1 MSEHPSGATRASARR
16 TKRASRAPVVS
27 LPLAAIPRA
36 TYRVQLHRDFT
47 FADVTALVPY
57 LAALGISH
65 VYCSPYLKARPGS
78 RHGYDIVDHRVLNPE
93 IGTPEDFERMVN
105 ALSHHG
111 MSHLCDLVPNHIAIM
126 GDDNTW
132 WMDVLENGPA
142 SDYAAFFDI
151 DWTPQ
156 DPDLAGKVLVPVLG
170 SSYGTALE
178 RGEIA
183 LRFEPETGGF
193 AIRYF
198 AHRFPLDPRT
208 YPQVLVEALAGV
220 RAATDS
226 AGASE
231 FERVVYTLKA
241 LPARDEQAPA
251 RLRARRHEVAAQRR
265 RLAALAAAHPA
276 LADAIGNVVT
286 RINGTP
292 GNSAS
297 FEALHSLLEAQA
309 FRLAYWRVASDE
321 INYRRFFDINELAA
335 LRMENDAVFEATH
348 EFVLGLAANGM
359 IGGLRIDHPDGL
371 LDPARYFARLQQ
383 RYRERAKR
391 APRKGGNHDGLYV
404 VVEKITAPHERLP
417 ETWPVHGTTG
427 YRFANVLNGL
437 FVDTRAKERVER
449 AWRAFTQDEA
459 HTFEQATYRG
469 RRAIM
474 EGALSSQLAM
484 LSLRAL
490 RIARADRRT
499 RDFTLNALREALKEI
514 VARFPV
520 YRTYVDE
527 NGASDQD
534 RRYVDWAVGRA
545 VARSRGGDAE
555 ILEFLHA
562 VLLGSAPAPAS
573 VETVRRYR
581 DFAMRFQQFTA
592 PVAAKGVE
600 DTAFYTFNPLVSLNE
615 VGGDPD
621 QFGMT
626 VRGFHGASAARAAVW
641 PHTMLAT
648 STHDNKRS
656 EDVRA
661 RIDVISEMP
670 AAWRLIVRRW
680 SRLNRSRKREVD
692 GAQAPSRNDEY
703 LLYQTLVGT
712 FPPGDPAEGELRTY
726 RERIE
731 HYMVKAARE
740 AKVHTSWLTVN
751 ESYEEALTAF
761 VAALLH
767 APGANP
773 FLGDLREQ
781 SAVFAWYG
789 MLNSLSMTLL
799 KLASPGVPDIYQG
812 NEMLD
817 WSLVDP
823 DNRRA
828 VDYAARRAALASLDA
843 LTGAAAGAPRVG
855 PLFSSPYDGRAK
867 LWVVARA
874 LALRREHP
882 ELFAAGDYQ
891 RIAVT
896 GARAEHVV
904 AFRRMHEHDGVVVVA
919 GRLFALLGL
928 AAGTLPLADAWG
940 DTTLDV
946 RFLAPGS
953 RVENVLT
960 GEVFTV
966 QDRTLRVADLYR
978 DFPGALL
985 HFTGHGA
992 QASAD

>member
-126 GDDNTW
+126 GDDNAW

-170 SSYGTALE
+170 SSYGTVLE

-198 AHRFPLDPRT
+198 EHRFPLDPRT

-348 EFVLGLAANGM
+348 EFVLGLAADGM
-359 IGGLRIDHPDGL
+359 IGGLRIDHPGR
-371 LDPARYFARLQQ
+371 PARSGAIF
-383 RYRERAKR
+383 RA
-391 APRKGGNHDGLYV
+391 
-404 VVEKITAPHERLP
+404 TA
-417 ETWPVHGTTG
+417 
-427 YRFANVLNGL
+427 A
-437 FVDTRAKERVER
+437 
-449 AWRAFTQDEA
+449 
-459 HTFEQATYRG
+459 
-469 RRAIM
+469 
-474 EGALSSQLAM
+474 ALSRTGKACSPQ
-484 LSLRAL
+484 
-490 RIARADRRT
+490 RREPW
-499 RDFTLNALREALKEI
+499 RPLC
-514 VARFPV
+514 
-520 YRTYVDE
+520 
-527 NGASDQD
+527 GAS
-534 RRYVDWAVGRA
+534 RRSPPPMSACRKPGR
-545 VARSRGGDAE
+545 
-555 ILEFLHA
+555 
-562 VLLGSAPAPAS
+562 
-573 VETVRRYR
+573 
-581 DFAMRFQQFTA
+581 FTA
-592 PVAAKGVE
+592 PRG
-600 DTAFYTFNPLVSLNE
+600 TAS
-615 VGGDPD
+615 
-621 QFGMT
+621 
-626 VRGFHGASAARAAVW
+626 
-641 PHTMLAT
+641 
-648 STHDNKRS
+648 
-656 EDVRA
+656 
-661 RIDVISEMP
+661 
-670 AAWRLIVRRW
+670 
-680 SRLNRSRKREVD
+680 
-692 GAQAPSRNDEY
+692 
-703 LLYQTLVGT
+703 QTC
-712 FPPGDPAEGELRTY
+712 
-726 RERIE
+726 
-731 HYMVKAARE
+731 
-740 AKVHTSWLTVN
+740 
-751 ESYEEALTAF
+751 
-761 VAALLH
+761 
-767 APGANP
+767 
-773 FLGDLREQ
+773 
-781 SAVFAWYG
+781 
-789 MLNSLSMTLL
+789 
-799 KLASPGVPDIYQG
+799 
-812 NEMLD
+812 
-817 WSLVDP
+817 
-823 DNRRA
+823 
-828 VDYAARRAALASLDA
+828 
-843 LTGAAAGAPRVG
+843 
-855 PLFSSPYDGRAK
+855 
-867 LWVVARA
+867 
-874 LALRREHP
+874 
-882 ELFAAGDYQ
+882 
-891 RIAVT
+891 
-896 GARAEHVV
+896 
-904 AFRRMHEHDGVVVVA
+904 
-919 GRLFALLGL
+919 
-928 AAGTLPLADAWG
+928 
-940 DTTLDV
+940 
-946 RFLAPGS
+946 
-953 RVENVLT
+953 
-960 GEVFTV
+960 
-966 QDRTLRVADLYR
+966 
-978 DFPGALL
+978 
-985 HFTGHGA
+985 
-992 QASAD
+992 